1 MCYACNVLN
10 MHNKMFEFSYRELSL
25 LITQFQKDKSV
36 ITNVQERLILYEAF
50 HRQLHKHQP
59 ITIKWVE
66 QTLKLSFPKVY
77 STIEG
82 LVKKGYLTRQ
92 VSSADK
98 RVKFLLPTQKALR
111 GIKLFEEMKLNELN
125 FLGLTSKL
133 MKGVPRMSEFNE
145 TTKDRIQKDFLSP
158 DWD

>member
-1 MCYACNVLN
+1 
-10 MHNKMFEFSYRELSL
+10 MFEFSYRELSL
-25 LITQFQKDKSV
+25 LVTQFQKDKSV
-36 ITNVQERLILYEAF
+36 ITNVHERLILYEAF

-111 GIKLFEEMKLNELN
+111 GIKLFEEMKLMN
-125 FLGLTSKL
+125 
-133 MKGVPRMSEFNE
+133 
-145 TTKDRIQKDFLSP
+145 
-158 DWD
+158 

>member
-1 MCYACNVLN
+1 
-10 MHNKMFEFSYRELSL
+10 MFEFSYRELSL
-25 LITQFQKDKSV
+25 LVTQFQKDKSV
-36 ITNVQERLILYEAF
+36 ITNVHERLILYEAF

-66 QTLKLSFPKVY
+66 QTLKLSFPRVY
-77 STIEG
+77 GIIES
-82 LVKKGYLTRQ
+82 LVKKGCLTRQ

-98 RVKFLLPTQKALR
+98 RIKFLLPTQKALR

>member
-1 MCYACNVLN
+1 MNS
-10 MHNKMFEFSYRELSL
+10 KMFEFSYRELSL
-25 LITQFQKDKSV
+25 LVTQFQKDKSV
-36 ITNVQERLILYEAF
+36 ITNVHERLILYEAF

-158 DWD
+158 DWN

>member
-1 MCYACNVLN
+1 
-10 MHNKMFEFSYRELSL
+10 MFEFSYRELSL

-36 ITNVQERLILYEAF
+36 ITNVQERFILYEAF

-66 QTLKLSFPKVY
+66 QTLKLSFPRVY
-77 STIEG
+77 GIIES

-98 RVKFLLPTQKALR
+98 KSKVF
-111 GIKLFEEMKLNELN
+111 
-125 FLGLTSKL
+125 TSNSKSF
-133 MKGVPRMSEFNE
+133 KGN
-145 TTKDRIQKDFLSP
+145 
-158 DWD
+158 

>member
-10 MHNKMFEFSYRELSL
+10 MHSKMFEFSYHELSL
-25 LITQFQKDKSV
+25 LVTQFQKDKSV
-36 ITNVQERLILYEAF
+36 ITNVHERFILYEAF

-98 RVKFLLPTQKALR
+98 RIKFLLPTQKALD

-125 FLGLTSKL
+125 FLGLTSEL
-133 MKGVPRMSEFNE
+133 IKGVPRVSEFNE
-145 TTKDRIQKDFLSP
+145 TTRDRIQKDFLSP

>member
-1 MCYACNVLN
+1 
-10 MHNKMFEFSYRELSL
+10 MHNKIFEFSYHELSL
-25 LITQFQKDKSV
+25 LVTQFQKDKSV
-36 ITNVQERLILYEAF
+36 ITNVHERLILYEAF

>member
-1 MCYACNVLN
+1 
-10 MHNKMFEFSYRELSL
+10 MFEFSYRELSL
-25 LITQFQKDKSV
+25 LVTQFQKDKSV
-36 ITNVQERLILYEAF
+36 ITNVHERLILYEAF

-133 MKGVPRMSEFNE
+133 IKGVPRMSEFNE

-158 DWD
+158 DWN

>member
-1 MCYACNVLN
+1 
-10 MHNKMFEFSYRELSL
+10 MHNKIFEFSYHELSL
-25 LITQFQKDKSV
+25 LVTQFQKDKSV
-36 ITNVQERLILYEAF
+36 ITNVHERLILYEAF

-66 QTLKLSFPKVY
+66 QTLKLSFPKIY

-82 LVKKGYLTRQ
+82 LVKKVYLTRQ
-92 VSSADK
+92 VSTADK

-158 DWD
+158 DWN

>member
-1 MCYACNVLN
+1 
-10 MHNKMFEFSYRELSL
+10 MHSKMFEFSYHELSL
-25 LITQFQKDKSV
+25 LVTQFQKDKSV
-36 ITNVQERLILYEAF
+36 ITNIHERFILYEAA
-50 HRQLHKHQP
+50 HRQLHNHQP

-77 STIEG
+77 NTIQG

-98 RVKFLLPTQKALR
+98 RIKFLLPTHKALD

-125 FLGLTSKL
+125 LLGLTSEL
-133 MKGVPRMSEFNE
+133 IKGVPPMSEFNE
-145 TTKDRIQKDFLSP
+145 ASRGRIQKDFLSP
-158 DWD
+158 DWG

>member
-1 MCYACNVLN
+1 
-10 MHNKMFEFSYRELSL
+10 MFEFSYRELSL
-25 LITQFQKDKSV
+25 LITQFQKDKGV

-125 FLGLTSKL
+125 FFGLTSKL

>member
-1 MCYACNVLN
+1 
-10 MHNKMFEFSYRELSL
+10 MFEFSYRELSL

>member
-1 MCYACNVLN
+1 
-10 MHNKMFEFSYRELSL
+10 MFEFSYRELSL
-25 LITQFQKDKSV
+25 LVTQFQKDKNV
-36 ITNVQERLILYEAF
+36 ITNVHERLILYEAL

-59 ITIKWVE
+59 IPIKWVE

-158 DWD
+158 DWN

>member
-1 MCYACNVLN
+1 
-10 MHNKMFEFSYRELSL
+10 MFEFSYRELSL
-25 LITQFQKDKSV
+25 LVTQFQKDKNV
-36 ITNVQERLILYEAF
+36 ITNVHERLILYEAL

-98 RVKFLLPTQKALR
+98 RVKFLLPTQKAIR

>member
-1 MCYACNVLN
+1 
-10 MHNKMFEFSYRELSL
+10 MFEFSYRELSL
-25 LITQFQKDKSV
+25 MVTQFQKDKDV
-36 ITNVQERLILYEAF
+36 ITDVRERFILYEAV
-50 HRQLHKHQP
+50 HRHLHKHQP

>member
-1 MCYACNVLN
+1 M
-10 MHNKMFEFSYRELSL
+10 
-25 LITQFQKDKSV
+25 FQKDKSV
-36 ITNVQERLILYEAF
+36 ITNIHERFILYEAF
-50 HRQLHKHQP
+50 HRQLHKHKP

-77 STIEG
+77 NTIQG

-98 RVKFLLPTQKALR
+98 RIKFLLPTHKALD

-125 FLGLTSKL
+125 LLGLTSEL
-133 MKGVPRMSEFNE
+133 IKGVPPMSEFNE
-145 TTKDRIQKDFLSP
+145 ASRDRIQKDFLSP
-158 DWD
+158 DWE